1 MDLFPLLNKNNLQGE
16 SKKKVWL
23 VSSSPKLINWNFH
36 FWYFF
41 NILEFCLYLFESR
54 MVPQKNPRHFFPVQI
69 KSEEKHKC
77 DNR

>member
-23 VSSSPKLINWNFH
+23 VSYSPKLINWNFH
-36 FWYFF
+36 FWNFF

-54 MVPQKNPRHFFPVQI
+54 MVPQKNSRHFFPVQI